1 MASKKVKM
9 HGTGNFQIEST
20 LYTFKD
26 GEVVTAKRDEHIAI
40 LEAEAKRREQNAI
53 KLDALEA
60 LREAEISKIK

>member
-9 HGTGNFQIEST
+9 FGTGNFQIEDT
-20 LYTFKD
+20 LYVFKD
-26 GEVVTAKRDEHIAI
+26 GEPVTAKSEKHIPV